1 MLLKTRF
8 FSLELKRN
16 KPSDKIISK
25 DKTNSVITQRNY
37 NKIFSI
43 GSGKTGTTSLEKL
56 LKQFGFKLG
65 NQPTAEVLSRDWL
78 FNRDASRIIDFC
90 HTAEAF
96 QDAPFGY
103 PDLYKVLDEHFPNS
117 KFILTVRNS
126 ADEWYNSL
134 VRFHTKLFSSDP
146 NRPPNENDLKNALYR
161 YKGYIYEGY
170 YASYGKF
177 GIAPY
182 EPSAYKEKYIQ
193 SNEAKR
199 AYFKNRP
206 NDFIEINLSKAE
218 DFQRLCHFLH
228 VETDITSFPHENRTV

>member
-96 QDAPFGY
+96 
-103 PDLYKVLDEHFPNS
+103 
-117 KFILTVRNS
+117 
-126 ADEWYNSL
+126 
-134 VRFHTKLFSSDP
+134 
-146 NRPPNENDLKNALYR
+146 
-161 YKGYIYEGY
+161 
-170 YASYGKF
+170 
-177 GIAPY
+177 
-182 EPSAYKEKYIQ
+182 
-193 SNEAKR
+193 
-199 AYFKNRP
+199 
-206 NDFIEINLSKAE
+206 
-218 DFQRLCHFLH
+218 
-228 VETDITSFPHENRTV
+228 